1 MKGGPSAPGTLIV
14 SLDFE
19 LHWGVRDVKT
29 VAQYRENLLGVR
41 RAIPALLATFA
52 DYGIHATWATVG
64 FLFFRKS
71 SGTPEL
77 GAPIVAEVRR
87 CAPVALSRSGTHPG
101 AR

>member
-1 MKGGPSAPGTLIV
+1 MKGGPSAPGTLIA

-19 LHWGVRDVKT
+19 LYWGVRDVKT

-41 RAIPALLATFA
+41 RAIPALLAFFA

-64 FLFFRKS
+64 FLFFASRV
-71 SGTPEL
+71 EL
-77 GAPIVAEVRR
+77 LAGAPIVAEVRR